1 MFAAY
6 EGYRIDTAWR
16 LVWSAMMTVL
26 TRQTSAVP
34 LPALG
39 IGRRRD
45 KGARCGA
52 RLRPPL
58 IGAPVTHWNSDANKL
73 LDIAQEADIL
83 TVAQRDRDTF
93 STRARRTADTLTPST
108 SMPRAAISVA
118 TSVLTSPLRKAAST
132 RSRWFCDLLP

>member
-1 MFAAY
+1 MSVVELNAVTGVGQWSRAPRIPRVLPSARYVPFELSAQLCARGARSRLRPVFAAY
-6 EGYRIDTAWR
+6 EGYRIDTAWG

-73 LDIAQEADIL
+73 L
-83 TVAQRDRDTF
+83 
-93 STRARRTADTLTPST
+93 
-108 SMPRAAISVA
+108 
-118 TSVLTSPLRKAAST
+118 
-132 RSRWFCDLLP
+132 